1 VASWGAFTRADPSFG
16 ALALARIDGEGLVMV
31 GTLRRNGWPRISPV
45 EPLVLDDELYLGMM
59 HQSRKA
65 LDMMRDPRCV
75 VHSIVHD
82 KGGAD
87 GDVKV
92 YGRAAAV
99 EGLEERERYC
109 RALEARIGWRPEGEF
124 HLFTVDITEV
134 GYFAVAEGNHHT
146 RTWKAPVGP
155 L

>member
-1 VASWGAFTRADPSFG
+1 VASWGAFARAHPSFG

-45 EPLVLDDELYLGMM
+45 EPLVLDGELYLGMM
-59 HQSRKA
+59 HRSRKA
-65 LDMMRDPRCV
+65 VDLLRDSRCV

-82 KGGAD
+82 KGGAE

-92 YGRAAAV
+92 YGRAVTV
-99 EGLEERERYC
+99 EGPAERERSC

-146 RTWKAPVGP
+146 QAWKAPVGP
-155 L
+155 P